1 MASVCS
7 RTLSVG
13 GGARMFEKRDHQLA
27 TSQSV
32 RVAVLLRIGL
42 HLSCQLGKS
51 FPTNAIAL
59 AALCHMSDI
68 VENPT
73 TSAQR
78 NHRINLRRGHRAEL
92 KQ

>member
-1 MASVCS
+1 A
-7 RTLSVG
+7 G
-13 GGARMFEKRDHQLA
+13 
-27 TSQSV
+27 
-32 RVAVLLRIGL
+32 LLRIGSQP
-42 HLSCQLGKS
+42 SCQLGKS
-51 FPTNAIAL
+51 FPTNAIDL
-59 AALCHMSDI
+59 AALCPMSDM